1 MNDESVINYKCR
13 SRQRSLQE
21 RRDECIW
28 YTNNTAGT
36 EL

>member
-1 MNDESVINYKCR
+1 MNDESVINYKCW

-21 RRDECIW
+21 RREAW
-28 YTNNTAGT
+28 YTKNPAGT